1 MTDQRIEE
9 TWVADDIEYAERP
22 SRRPTRVVARR
33 AGMPLLG
40 VIVLVLV
47 AVLVVGDRV
56 AAKVASE
63 QIEARVVAELQ
74 ERGVTAGSTDVS
86 VGGFPFL
93 AQVAEGRYEEITVDM
108 ANVRLEGVTLPELHV
123 VANDVRA
130 DTGDLMDGTAEV
142 VAARVTGTGTVD
154 YPTLA
159 TIVDYGRFGLTGVSF
174 GDGGNGGL
182 RVQGTARLVGGL
194 EAPLTATADL
204 TAVEGAIRVRI
215 RDLEFDSGS
224 LPAPLGNAVR
234 DLTRKLS
241 VNVKLPELPFQL
253 SLDDV
258 RAESDGLLITGTAA
272 DVALAS

>member
-1 MTDQRIEE
+1 MTEQRIEE

-22 SRRPTRVVARR
+22 HRRPTRVVARR
-33 AGMPLLG
+33 AGLPLLG

-63 QIEARVVAELQ
+63 QIETRVVAELQ
-74 ERGVTAGSTDVS
+74 ERGVTAGSTEVS

-93 AQVAEGRYEEITVDM
+93 AQVANGRYEEITVDM
-108 ANVRLEGVTLPELHV
+108 ANVRLEGVTLPELNV

-142 VAARVTGTGTVD
+142 VAARVSGTGTVD

-159 TIVDYGRFGLTGVSF
+159 TIVDYDRFGLTGVSF
-174 GDGGNGGL
+174 ADGGNGGL
-182 RVQGTARLVGGL
+182 LVRGTASLLGGF

-215 RDLEFDSGS
+215 RDLEFDDGS
-224 LPAPLGNAVR
+224 LPAALGNAVR
-234 DLTRKLS
+234 DLTQKLS

-258 RAESDGLLITGTAA
+258 RAESQGLRITGKATE
-272 DVALAS
+272 VALAS